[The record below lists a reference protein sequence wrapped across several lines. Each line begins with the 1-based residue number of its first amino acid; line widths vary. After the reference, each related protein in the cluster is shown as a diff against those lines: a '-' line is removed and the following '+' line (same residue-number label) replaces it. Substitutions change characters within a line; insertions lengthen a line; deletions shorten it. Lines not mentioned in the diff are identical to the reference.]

1 MSRQGRKGPAAQAM
15 EWGLDVTM
23 VNSFIAAKRK
33 TEYVGIDKDSF
44 VNVIMEEYG
53 HSVLIAFT
61 FLFIYS

>member
-1 MSRQGRKGPAAQAM
+1 MSRQGRKGPVAQAM

-44 VNVIMEEYG
+44 VNAIMEECG

>member
-44 VNVIMEEYG
+44 VNVIMEECG